1 MSIIYH
7 HCCEAVTIYPACRYN
22 DLMVRERS
30 TAIGGRQT
38 RWLEAGEPN
47 TTSTLVWLHA
57 FPLGA
62 EMWRPQLETVPHGW
76 RLIAPDLAGFGGTV
90 DHTGPPGIDDFAR
103 DLDELASYLGLRH
116 FVLGGLSM
124 GGYAVFAYLRLNPSR
139 VKGIVLADTKSG
151 ADTPQARDSRQK
163 MLDLV
168 ASQGSPAIADEM
180 LPKLL
185 GPTTQRIDTG
195 LMLDVR
201 AMIESNSAEGISRAI
216 QRLRDRPDATPQL
229 SRTFVPALVIVGEE
243 DGITPVSEA
252 RAMANALPEAT
263 LAVLPG
269 AGHLSNLEAP
279 DAFGAALLPWM
290 AAL

>member
-1 MSIIYH
+1 M
-7 HCCEAVTIYPACRYN
+7 TG
-22 DLMVRERS
+22 MVRERS
-30 TAIGGRQT
+30 TAIGGRPT
-38 RWLEAGEPN
+38 RWLEAGESN
-47 TTSTLVWLHA
+47 TTHALVWLHA

-62 EMWRPQLETVPHGW
+62 DMWRAQLETVPDGW
-76 RLIAPDLAGFGGTV
+76 RLIAPDLAGFGGTE
-90 DHTGPPGIDDFAR
+90 DHTGPPSIDDFAH
-103 DLDELASYLGLRH
+103 DLDELASYLGLRQ

-124 GGYAVFAYLRLNPSR
+124 GGYAVFAYLRLNASR

-151 ADTPQARDSRQK
+151 ADTPQARDGRQR

-168 ASQGSPAIADEM
+168 ASKGCPGIADEM

-185 GPTTQRIDTG
+185 GATTQRVDTG

-201 AMIESNSAEGISRAI
+201 AMIESNSAEGVSRAI
-216 QRLRDRPDATPQL
+216 RRLRDRPDATPQL
-229 SRTFVPALVIVGEE
+229 ARILVPALVIVGEE
-243 DGITPVSEA
+243 DDITPLADA
-252 RAMANALPEAT
+252 RALANALPGST